1 VKKLVAS
8 LARGAPN
15 AFPLVPAQVIVI
27 VAFQAFASMAL
38 VSSLALMLASK
49 AAVRTPSA
57 VVTFS
62 VMLAVHASSQCAF

>member
-38 VSSLALMLASK
+38 VSSLALTLARIHHCKDYYQSD
-49 AAVRTPSA
+49 R
-57 VVTFS
+57 
-62 VMLAVHASSQCAF
+62 